1 MNFEYFGYIAYIN
14 MLILFY
20 FIYRWFRASKWTKRG
35 IEIVL
40 SSSILM
46 LAILIFQAI
55 FISDVLYK
63 STIGMQFISFL
74 QPFVGLVGAFIF
86 SLLLSVVSLFILSN
100 FSLYRNLNGVQN
112 DFNNTILNQEK
123 EKHTATIE
131 KGVLKN
137 IDTQIPVILKKDLD
151 KNTNNSNDFSMQ
163 EIFIKDNSLNSLDD
177 FVIKKRS
184 INEDEKKVELK
195 NNNKPEKD

>member
-100 FSLYRNLNGVQN
+100 FSLYRNLNRVEN

-163 EIFIKDNSLNSLDD
+163 EIFIKNNSLNSLDD

>member
-100 FSLYRNLNGVQN
+100 FSLYRNLNRVEN

-151 KNTNNSNDFSMQ
+151 KNTNNNNDFSMQ
-163 EIFIKDNSLNSLDD
+163 EIFIKNNSLNSLDD

-195 NNNKPEKD
+195 NNNKSEKD

>member
-163 EIFIKDNSLNSLDD
+163 EIFIKNNSLNSLDD